1 MFEVQTK
8 SHKCKSRE
16 KKKKETQIDGQFSEN
31 FPDLVV
37 LTVED
42 WNGFLNILMSRWVE
56 PTLWINV
63 GVLWHS
69 GLLIVLGS
77 VVKPK

>member
-8 SHKCKSRE
+8 SHKFKSR

-42 WNGFLNILMSRWVE
+42 
-56 PTLWINV
+56 
-63 GVLWHS
+63 
-69 GLLIVLGS
+69 
-77 VVKPK
+77 

>member
-56 PTLWINV
+56 PTLLINV
-63 GVLWHS
+63 GVLWQ
-69 GLLIVLGS
+69 
-77 VVKPK
+77 